1 MSRWKLY
8 RIPAMRAFLGL
19 LTRIWT
25 AKRKIWRS
33 LFVLLIHT
41 KQNWQGDIE
50 NILLSI
56 HQNSLCSAIRI
67 CHQITKGSKL
77 ASKLT

>member
-8 RIPAMRAFLGL
+8 RIPAMLAFLGL

-33 LFVLLIHT
+33 LIILLIHT
-41 KQNWQGDIE
+41 KQNWQSDFE

-56 HQNSLCSAIRI
+56 HQNLLCSAIRI
-67 CHQITKGSKL
+67 CHQITKVSKL
-77 ASKLT
+77 ASNLT